1 MWVKK
6 SENKIREELQK
17 EKELESKNKLQKT
30 LNAGIWAFLIAFSVK
45 ILLSITLGV
54 NYSPNIP
61 PPYEVIKFNEISEY
75 FPEFLRTG
83 LYWSIGLMLVRF
95 FAPNI
100 FKDKLSS
107 VMCDKCFKVKESDNE
122 SICDCKGSYFPMEY
136 YEWIEDK
143 NKYLDEDS
151 NWIFKYKI
159 EKTEC

>member
-6 SENKIREELQK
+6 NENKIREELQK
-17 EKELESKNKLQKT
+17 EKELESKNKLQQT
-30 LNAGIWAFLIAFSVK
+30 LNTGIWAFLIAFSVK
-45 ILLSITLGV
+45 ILLSLTLGV

-61 PPYEVIKFNEISEY
+61 PPYEIIKLSEIPEY

-95 FAPNI
+95 FAPNV
-100 FKDKLSS
+100 FKDKSSS
-107 VMCDKCFKVKESDNE
+107 VMCDTCFKVKESDNKL
-122 SICDCKGSYFPMEY
+122 ICDCKGSYFPMEH
-136 YEWIEDK
+136 YEWVEAKDE
-143 NKYLDEDS
+143 YLDEDS